1 MYIESVSIFI
11 SEVRKLNEIKVEMR
25 IDGKPY
31 YLHDKDENEM
41 TFSDLIQA
49 VHYLNKAGFTDK
61 EIMRFRFIY
70 TNESRECKCHLCEKR
85 GDCYMKDK
93 FQRLPRELTRGMG
106 LGLCPKLE
114 AVKGGNT

>member
-1 MYIESVSIFI
+1 M
-11 SEVRKLNEIKVEMR
+11 NEIKVEMR

-61 EIMRFRFIY
+61 EINASATFVR
-70 TNESRECKCHLCEKR
+70 NEV
-85 GDCYMKDK
+85 
-93 FQRLPRELTRGMG
+93 T
-106 LGLCPKLE
+106 
-114 AVKGGNT
+114 AI